1 VGRTIRFYT
10 DEQVATAVVL
20 ALRKVGIDVLSAPEA
35 GMLGAVD
42 EAQLQLATSLGR
54 VLFTEDRDFV
64 DLHYSG
70 VSHTGI
76 AYAQRMSIGDIVF
89 GLTLIWEVLEDYEM
103 LGKLERL

>member
-1 VGRTIRFYT
+1 MGRTIRFYT

-20 ALRKVGIDVLSAPEA
+20 ALRQVGIDVLSAPEA

-76 AYAQRMSIGDIVF
+76 AYAHRMFYRRHCVWFDSDLGSAR
-89 GLTLIWEVLEDYEM
+89 GLRDV
-103 LGKLERL
+103 RQA

>member
-1 VGRTIRFYT
+1 
-10 DEQVATAVVL
+10 VATAVVL
-20 ALRKVGIDVLSAPEA
+20 ALRKAGVDVLSAPEA
-35 GMLGAVD
+35 GMLGATD
-42 EAQLQLATSLGR
+42 DAQLRLAASLGR

-76 AYAQRMSIGDIVF
+76 AYAHRMSIGDIVL